1 MPAIRVRGANL
12 YYEVYGSGEPVILC
26 HGFLDSCSVWM
37 GQVETMARKHTVIL
51 YDLRGHG
58 LSEKPR
64 GEYSV
69 RSLAEDLHGF
79 AAGLGLERVA
89 VVGHSLGGMIAL
101 TLALDHPDRLSR
113 LVLVCTTARLVPQMP
128 ITGRVAAGV
137 GYLVPYGVFAEKV
150 MKLRVLD
157 PSAEAGAAGSDRV
170 TRTPKH
176 VAYDCGKRLLTSY
189 DLRRRVSRVRAPTL
203 ILAGERDRGSPVAM
217 SRFLHREI
225 SGSRL
230 HIMRG
235 CGHVPMLEK
244 PDELASLLMDFLG

>member
-1 MPAIRVRGANL
+1 MPEVSVGGISL
-12 YYEVYGSGEPVILC
+12 HYEVYGSGEPVILC

-37 GQVETMARKHTVIL
+37 SQAETMAGQHTVIL

-58 LSEKPR
+58 RSEKPR
-64 GEYSV
+64 GDYSV
-69 RSLAEDLHGF
+69 RSLAEDLHGLI
-79 AAGLGLERVA
+79 LGLHLDRAA

-101 TLALDHPDRLSR
+101 TLALDHPDRVSR

-157 PSAEAGAAGSDRV
+157 PSAETATAGGDRV

-189 DLRRRVSRVRAPTL
+189 DLRRRVCGVRAPTL
-203 ILAGERDRGSPVAM
+203 ILAGERDRGAPVAM

-225 SGSRL
+225 EGSRL

-244 PDELASLLMDFLG
+244 PAELASLLLDFLA